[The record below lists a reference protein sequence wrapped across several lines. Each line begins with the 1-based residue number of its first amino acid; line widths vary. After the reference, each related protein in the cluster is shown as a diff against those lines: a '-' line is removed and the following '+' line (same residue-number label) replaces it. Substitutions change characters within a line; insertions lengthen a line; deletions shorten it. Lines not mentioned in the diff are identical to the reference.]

1 MFCFV
6 SNLSYTSKSR
16 RFVIVGLVH
25 AMCGSVILEPWFLS
39 LPYIDT
45 EKMKKCA
52 SCLAVD
58 TSLCKCLCLAFMS
71 RVFPLSLQLGWR
83 KGTLGMWTL
92 SWQNSHLWLNL
103 QKKKQ
108 IRLRPEAPH
117 HWRGRAG
124 PSPPL
129 QPHLSPSHP
138 AEQPTFSWFSFSASN
153 EWAKFLSASVWFWAF
168 VFTALCT
175 WEAFSLAYRI
185 ANSFFLGSQLKCH
198 PSRSFIT
205 TLARLI
211 FFSYPPSIFILFYV
225 ALFIS

>member
-39 LPYIDT
+39 LPYIET

-117 HWRGRAG
+117 HWRGRALA
-124 PSPPL
+124 SPPASPL
-129 QPHLSPSHP
+129 AVSPCWAAHFLLVFFQRLEWVGQVLVCLCMILSLCVYCSLHLRSFFPGLSYS
-138 AEQPTFSWFSFSASN
+138 QLLFSWVSAQVSSK
-153 EWAKFLSASVWFWAF
+153 AGLS
-168 VFTALCT
+168 
-175 WEAFSLAYRI
+175 
-185 ANSFFLGSQLKCH
+185 
-198 PSRSFIT
+198 
-205 TLARLI
+205 
-211 FFSYPPSIFILFYV
+211 
-225 ALFIS
+225 